1 MASAHAS
8 KYPIISMFYNNIYI
22 VKIAVFTVIRK
33 SLPNGL
39 VISYFYTILLH
50 IYYVILY
57 YYLHACTC
65 THTHT
70 HIYKLMLIIF
80 QIYYRLRE
88 HAPEATVS
96 EKLDMTG
103 CRERV

>member
-1 MASAHAS
+1 MASVHAS
-8 KYPIISMFYNNIYI
+8 KYPIISMFYNNVYI

-57 YYLHACTC
+57 YIITYTHVHAR
-65 THTHT
+65 T
-70 HIYKLMLIIF
+70 HIHTYIN
-80 QIYYRLRE
+80 
-88 HAPEATVS
+88 
-96 EKLDMTG
+96 
-103 CRERV
+103 